1 MTKVRNECVCVRKVY
16 HLMERPRENQN
27 EEMAKAK
34 CMLASRRYR
43 KSSKQERLQECSF
56 HQVVRDGRKQEK
68 EKQTYQS
75 DMRIED
81 MM

>member
-1 MTKVRNECVCVRKVY
+1 
-16 HLMERPRENQN
+16 
-27 EEMAKAK
+27 
-34 CMLASRRYR
+34 MLASRRYR